1 MKVLNVSLGL
11 VFAVLLLISQPLLAQ
26 PTFQV
31 YIEGAT
37 AGDYHGD
44 QDSWFTTDS
53 SFTLRVVG
61 AYKDDTTNLT
71 EVTLLL
77 SVPDDE
83 TGGSIT
89 ITDASLLHSPEPTVI
104 PGVFNPEEFADID
117 LLTNEAG
124 NASGFDGY
132 QTKNF
137 LPDDITFNNHYP
149 LQNDVSNFLIYDLG
163 DFEELY
169 TVHNYNAD
177 TSDSDYVDPADPEF
191 PPLTGH
197 LGEERTY
204 DVTVS
209 GFSRVHFDVYG
220 YEEMDDSM
228 NSLVAAWDISPGSH
242 DATFIPAPGAILLA
256 GIGVGMVGWLR
267 GRRTL

>member
-209 GFSRVHFDVYG
+209 GFSWVHFDVYG

-228 NSLVAAWDISPGSH
+228 KSLVAAWDISPGSH